1 MRPRLGDIRKRV
13 KFSWP
18 HLFGMKFTRIE
29 EVYTLENNVEKWKVI
44 KINGE
49 FVKEPKISGYSSSS
63 SIPDSGYSGTSTGG
77 AGATGYSGYSGIR
90 DPFAHSGH
98 TMYKKDTR

>member
-1 MRPRLGDIRKRV
+1 MKPRLGDIRKRV

-29 EVYTLENNVEKWKVI
+29 EVYTLENSVEKWKVI

-49 FVKEPKISGYSSSS
+49 FVKETK
-63 SIPDSGYSGTSTGG
+63 PD
-77 AGATGYSGYSGIR
+77 GYSGYSPLTFRSGVPIVTNYGG
-90 DPFAHSGH
+90 HSG
-98 TMYKKDTR
+98 Y